1 MVSAF
6 LHMHDTKVERMV
18 FAVNF
23 LDIQTLSPSLHHQED
38 HGVQSPEKQPFGWL
52 LWSDIFWSLKILL
65 HGIRLSFPSWN
76 AAVLRNALSWI
87 TTCFFF

>member
-23 LDIQTLSPSLHHQED
+23 LDIQTLLPSLHLQED
-38 HGVQSPEKQPFGWL
+38 HGVQPLRSSRLGGFCGQIFFG
-52 LWSDIFWSLKILL
+52 
-65 HGIRLSFPSWN
+65 P
-76 AAVLRNALSWI
+76 
-87 TTCFFF
+87 